1 MKEDKEMDE
10 EEDHSEGQEAELD
23 AESIDDWEE
32 GFEKGF
38 VDDTESECS
47 YCHQIL
53 IEEGI
58 VEMEVKGQILK
69 FCNNECAEEYK
80 KKNKEE

>member
-1 MKEDKEMDE
+1 MKEDKETDE
-10 EEDHSEGQEAELD
+10 DVDHSEGQEEELN

-32 GFEKGF
+32 GFEKGY
-38 VDDTESECS
+38 VDDTESECA

-53 IEEGI
+53 IEEDI
-58 VEMEVKGQILK
+58 VEMEFNGQILK

-80 KKNKEE
+80 RKHK